1 MEIKIAD
8 GIKVANQQTLKLK
21 NYPGLSEWAGCHQRS
36 LKVEEGARGEGQRRK
51 CDCGEI
57 HSDANQVRT

>member
-36 LKVEEGARGEGQRRK
+36 LKVGEGARGEGQRRK
-51 CDCGEI
+51 CDYGEI
-57 HSDANQVRT
+57 HSDAK